1 MKSKSSKNEKV
12 IDLNKPHTCSFCN
25 KSFVHERTLLEHA
38 CEPKRR
44 HQIRQTPRVQQAF
57 AIYAQVSQQLMPSR
71 RNLMPTYQ
79 EFSHSH
85 MWPQLVRFVTWCEEQ
100 LVQEPEQYVKWC
112 MQQNVKLDVW
122 CDVIKYTEFLK
133 VLLMTEHSEQAL
145 CRSLKLLQEWHIN
158 TQKPFTEFF
167 THVNTNQCVTWI
179 TQGRISP
186 WLLYNCVSAEK
197 LFVRCTPE
205 QLMQI
210 AQHAPITKWKVKF
223 LRHTSE
229 VELIKLTLAEAGL

>member
-1 MKSKSSKNEKV
+1 
-12 IDLNKPHTCSFCN
+12 
-25 KSFVHERTLLEHA
+25 
-38 CEPKRR
+38 
-44 HQIRQTPRVQQAF
+44 
-57 AIYAQVSQQLMPSR
+57 
-71 RNLMPTYQ
+71 
-79 EFSHSH
+79 
-85 MWPQLVRFVTWCEEQ
+85 
-100 LVQEPEQYVKWC
+100 

-179 TQGRISP
+179 SQGRISP

-197 LFVRCTPE
+197 LFMRCTPE
-205 QLMQI
+205 QLMHI
-210 AQHAPITKWKVKF
+210 AQHAPITNWKVKF

>member
-12 IDLNKPHTCSFCN
+12 IDLNKPHTCAFCN

-57 AIYAQVSQQLMPSR
+57 AIYAQVSQHLNPSR
-71 RNLMPTYQ
+71 RHMVPTYQ

-100 LVQEPEQYVKWC
+100 LVQEPEQYVRWC
-112 MQQNVKLDVW
+112 MQQNVKLDAW
-122 CDVIKYTEFLK
+122 CDVHEYDQFLK
-133 VLLMTEHSEQAL
+133 SLLLSESSEQAL
-145 CRSLKLLQEWHIN
+145 CRSLKLLHEWHIN

-179 TQGRISP
+179 SQGRISP

-197 LFVRCTPE
+197 LFMRCTPE
-205 QLMQI
+205 QLMHI
-210 AQHAPITKWKVKF
+210 AQHAPITNWKVKF

-229 VELIKLTLAEAGL
+229 VEHIKLTLAEAGL